1 MTRIYYLITLLYDN
15 KIQRRLAHSGTIGT
29 EVSKLISDFKLKL
42 FMDEEKFASWVEELN
57 NATDFYEEAFTSYD
71 PDFLLNIETV
81 EDEFTEGDDIDIWA
95 EVYDLQ
101 RETEEEDLTEM
112 LEDELDDS
120 EFMNEFKI

>member
-29 EVSKLISDFKLKL
+29 EVSKLISDLELKL